1 MQILIL
7 TGDVEAP
14 PQVPLKLTNSEARR
28 GSWLIRHHRQP
39 RRQTFHPDWKSSE
52 LSMREVEPYKALYS
66 E

>member
-14 PQVPLKLTNSEARR
+14 PQAPPKITNSEYEWEWR

-39 RRQTFHPDWKSSE
+39 RRKTTFHPDWRSSE
-52 LSMREVEPYKALYS
+52 LSQF
-66 E
+66 